1 MNASGITKKRAN
13 WQEIE
18 AFLNKHFPSCSEK
31 KQSQTQLL
39 HPMREGMFFAG
50 VKVDIETLPNL
61 KEKFSEMTPV
71 LKDLEIDRQDMGEH
85 MQTFAEEHDIMTMP
99 RRALIGSYEGERT
112 LLGTPLLKFHLEEGL
127 VVTHVHQAVQ
137 RVFPPLA

>member
-1 MNASGITKKRAN
+1 
-13 WQEIE
+13 
-18 AFLNKHFPSCSEK
+18 
-31 KQSQTQLL
+31 
-39 HPMREGMFFAG
+39 
-50 VKVDIETLPNL
+50 
-61 KEKFSEMTPV
+61 
-71 LKDLEIDRQDMGEH
+71 
-85 MQTFAEEHDIMTMP
+85 MTMP